1 MKTSIL
7 KIMLIALSLFL
18 CASIAYADVVVQG
31 TYDKDNP
38 TFGDADQ
45 QASNSEADDE
55 DDEDIYNSTTITVK
69 NNGTSNITISS
80 ITSVGDGF
88 SDSDLNITLKEPVTI
103 EPNKTKG
110 IELKARI
117 PEDLDAVET
126 DKDEDNYLEPVA
138 IKVAEITFKDDSGSS
153 IGSFN
158 AYMQR
163 KNELTFDD
171 DEVELS
177 INGGSGDTL
186 EDGDRTD
193 DKIIPGEDDLKLTVV
208 AANGFSSSDELDIE
222 DVEATIVLDDDTDS
236 SWDWD
241 DVDKSED
248 IGTIE
253 YGDEEEGEIE
263 FSITDEVDDYDDYE
277 AEVYLTGEDENG
289 AKHGAKLSIR
299 LDLDR
304 ESYDF
309 NIDRADLGLS
319 TLACT
324 RTTELDIKIESLGSK
339 GDDEVSLYVTS
350 DALGIDYE
358 KTGIELEEYGDDDD
372 SYTKIIPITVPDDFK
387 AGTYPINIK
396 VYYSGDDD
404 DGVHADEIDRSL
416 KVEDCQSSGSSDG
429 DDDDEDETDVITIPT
444 TGDDENKDLSGD
456 SSAEED
462 PDDEDVV
469 VTTESSFR
477 DSTAYTA
484 VLILAVLAA
493 LGSSI
498 FLAVTYFIK
507 K

>member
-7 KIMLIALSLFL
+7 KIMLIVLSLVL
-18 CASIAYADVVVQG
+18 CASVAYADVTVQG

-38 TFGDADQ
+38 TFGSEDQ
-45 QASNSEADDE
+45 QASNSRADDE
-55 DDEDIYNSTTITVK
+55 DDEDIYDIIAITLK
-69 NNGTSNITISS
+69 NNGTSNVTVTSISFS
-80 ITSVGDGF
+80 GDGF
-88 SDSDLNITLKEPVTI
+88 SDSDLNITMAEAKTI
-103 EPNKTKG
+103 EPNSTG
-110 IELKARI
+110 TIDLTARI

-126 DKDEDNYLEPVA
+126 DDDEDNYLEPVA
-138 IKVAEITFKDDSGSS
+138 IKVAEITFKDASEESLV
-153 IGSFN
+153 SFD

-193 DKIIPGEDDLKLTVV
+193 DKIIPGEDDLTLIVV
-208 AANGFSSSDELDIE
+208 AANGFSSSDELEIE

-241 DVDKSED
+241 DVDESES
-248 IGTIE
+248 IGTID
-253 YGDEEEGEIE
+253 YGDEEEEEID

-289 AKHGAKLSIR
+289 AKHGAKLTIR

-309 NIDRADLGLS
+309 NIDRAELGLS

-324 RTTELDIKIESLGSK
+324 RTTELDIKIESLGRK
-339 GDDEVSLYVTS
+339 GDDELALYVKS

-358 KTGIELEEYGDDDD
+358 KTDIELEEYGDDD
-372 SYTKIIPITVPDDFK
+372 SYTKRIPITVPDDFK

-396 VYYSGDDD
+396 VYYSGDED

-416 KVEDCQSSGSSDG
+416 KVEDCQSSGSSDDGDG
-429 DDDDEDETDVITIPT
+429 DDGNSEVVTVPVAD
-444 TGDDENKDLSGD
+444 GDDTDTSDGD
-456 SSAEED
+456 SSAED
-462 PDDEDVV
+462 DTDDEDVV
-469 VTTESSFR
+469 ITTESSFR
-477 DSTAYTA
+477 DSTAYA
-484 VLILAVLAA
+484 AILVLAVLVAF
-493 LGSSI
+493 GSLI
-498 FLAVTYFIK
+498 FLMVAYFIK